1 MYIERIRIQN
11 YRNYNDF
18 TMKFHKGLNVII
30 GANNAGK
37 TGLLYAINLLSNPAT
52 ITVDDFNKNNI
63 SRYADLYMENA
74 PSICIEYNI
83 SHCVR
88 EDDTDDESIIKLL
101 PFLGI
106 KGFTESRREP
116 GVHRSDTSGRH
127 SVPT

>member
-1 MYIERIRIQN
+1 MYIEKIRIQN

-37 TGLLYAINLLSNPAT
+37 TGLLYAINLLGNPSA

-63 SRYADLYMENA
+63 SRYAELYMENA

-83 SHCVR
+83 SHCIAFSSSSS
-88 EDDTDDESIIKLL
+88 SILIELAFFCCIGL
-101 PFLGI
+101 HPELFCFTNI
-106 KGFTESRREP
+106 FYIVIGFAF
-116 GVHRSDTSGRH
+116 
-127 SVPT
+127 